1 MAAQLPDSIIL
12 QGEKQDLYSNP
23 LELYWQLRNKKR
35 PAFHLSSICK
45 RGYIA
50 TWEIFDK
57 KLILRSIDGNIEKRF
72 FLFWKKTVRYTLNM
86 LFPKAGTGGVKA
98 VWFSGKL
105 RIPQGKRTLYVH
117 HEYDSRFER
126 ELVIT
131 VEKGTVVKAVTL
143 DNVQQ
148 RLLVVN
154 S

>member
-1 MAAQLPDSIIL
+1 MAAQLPDLIIL
-12 QGEKQDLYSNP
+12 QNEKQDLYTNP
-23 LELYWQLRNKKR
+23 LDQYWLSKNKKR
-35 PAFHLSSICK
+35 PAFHITPICK

-72 FLFWKKTVRYTLNM
+72 FLFWKKTVRYTLQM
-86 LFPKAGTGGVKA
+86 LFPKAINGVKA
-98 VWFSGKL
+98 TWFTGKL

-126 ELVIT
+126 EMVIT
-131 VEKGTVVKAVTL
+131 VEKGTVVKTVTL

-148 RLLVVN
+148 KLMVVN
-154 S
+154 E

>member
-1 MAAQLPDSIIL
+1 
-12 QGEKQDLYSNP
+12 
-23 LELYWQLRNKKR
+23 
-35 PAFHLSSICK
+35 
-45 RGYIA
+45 
-50 TWEIFDK
+50 
-57 KLILRSIDGNIEKRF
+57 
-72 FLFWKKTVRYTLNM
+72 M

-126 ELVIT
+126 EMVIT
-131 VEKGTVVKAVTL
+131 IEKGTVVKTVTL